1 MSHRTVCKKYLKTT
15 GPDELKVEVYY
26 SLGGFN
32 LWNYQ
37 KEPRGYWLSVTPVNH
52 SEQNG
57 VRFESVVL
65 GSGLKKFLK
74 ETQSDRRGGRAEKDA
89 VELAKQYEAEL
100 VNQVCIKEKLTLA
113 A

>member
-1 MSHRTVCKKYLKTT
+1 MSHRTVCKKYLPTT
-15 GPDELKVEVYY
+15 NTTELKVEVYY

-32 LWNYQ
+32 LWNCG
-37 KEPRGYWLSVTPVNH
+37 KDPRGYWLSVTPVNH
-52 SEQNG
+52 SEQNE

-65 GSGLKKFLK
+65 GTGLKKFLK
-74 ETQSDRRGGRAEKDA
+74 GTKSDRRDGRAEKEA

>member
-1 MSHRTVCKKYLKTT
+1 MSHRIVCKKYLKTT

-32 LWNYQ
+32 LWNYRE
-37 KEPRGYWLSVTPVNH
+37 EPRGYWLSVTPVVH

-57 VRFESVVL
+57 GRYESVVL

-74 ETQSDRRGGRAEKDA
+74 ETKSDRRGGKAEKEA
-89 VELAKQYEAEL
+89 VELAKQLEAEL
-100 VNQVCIKEKLTLA
+100 VNQVCVKEKLTLA

>member
-1 MSHRTVCKKYLKTT
+1 MSHRTVCKKYLPTT
-15 GPDELKVEVYY
+15 GTTELKVEVYY

-32 LWNYQ
+32 LGTYRDD
-37 KEPRGYWLSVTPVNH
+37 PRGYWLSVTPVNH

-57 VRFESVVL
+57 VRYESVVL

-74 ETQSDRRGGRAEKDA
+74 ETKSDRRGGKAEREA
-89 VELAKQYEAEL
+89 VELAKQFEAEL
-100 VNQVCIKEKLTLA
+100 VNQVCVKEKLTLA

>member
-1 MSHRTVCKKYLKTT
+1 MSHRTVCKKYLPTNSTT
-15 GPDELKVEVYY
+15 ELKVEVYY

-32 LWNYQ
+32 LWNCG
-37 KEPRGYWLSVTPVNH
+37 KDPRGYWLSVTPVIR

-57 VRFESVVL
+57 IRLESCAL

-74 ETQSDRRGGRAEKDA
+74 ETKSDRRDGRAEKEA

>member
-1 MSHRTVCKKYLKTT
+1 MSHRSVRKKYLPTT
-15 GPDELKVEVYY
+15 TATELKVEVYY

-32 LWNYQ
+32 LGTYR
-37 KEPRGYWLSVTPVNH
+37 EDPRGYWLSITPVNR

-57 VRFESVVL
+57 VCYESVCL

-74 ETQSDRRGGRAEKDA
+74 ETKSDRRGGKAEKEA
-89 VELAKQYEAEL
+89 VELACACEDEL
-100 VNQVCIKEKLTLA
+100 VKAVCQKEHIELA